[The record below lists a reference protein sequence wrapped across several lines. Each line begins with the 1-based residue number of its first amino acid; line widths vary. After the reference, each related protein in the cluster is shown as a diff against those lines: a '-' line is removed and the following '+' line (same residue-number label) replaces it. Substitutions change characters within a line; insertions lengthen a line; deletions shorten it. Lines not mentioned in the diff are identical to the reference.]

1 MTDHTGETCW
11 ACEKGRMLPR
21 VSRNTVE
28 YKGQTTELD
37 LHHSVCDVCGIDLAG
52 GKQMNQ
58 NAKNMA
64 IFCKKVDGL
73 MPGAEIRALRVRL
86 GLSQEEASRVFKG
99 DPIPFYKYE
108 EDRKPHSK
116 ETDRLLRQAA
126 ANPEAF
132 MQTRDNLAT
141 PLVPA

>member
-1 MTDHTGETCW
+1 MTDHVGETCW

-21 VSRNTVE
+21 VSKNTVE

-52 GKQMNQ
+52 GEQVNQ
-58 NAKNMA
+58 NAKLMT

-73 MPGAEIRALRVRL
+73 LSGPEVKAIRERL
-86 GLSQEEASRVFKG
+86 SLNEEEASIVFEDG
-99 DPIPFYKYE
+99 SISFSEYE
-108 EDRKPHSK
+108 NDRETQSE
-116 ETDRLLRQAA
+116 ETDRILRLAA

-132 MQTRDNLAT
+132 MQARNMAM
-141 PLVPA
+141 PPIPA